1 VVALLDSGEERI
13 EIHVED
19 RPVNHARYHPPS
31 VQSPTDDRP
40 GFDPLPSTPVLALIL
55 GLTAGLVLAWSVP
68 ILAVVLVWPWLFA
81 VPGWVLVRRVAPD
94 LPRPGVVG
102 VGVLAS
108 TYLSAHLVELVSRL
122 DGFGRVAVLVSAGLL
137 VLATVLM
144 ARLRH
149 PWLAP
154 WAIPALRDVPGEVR
168 KGLREDAPA
177 WIVAAAVGLVVLAVL
192 GSNGWRETADGMVS
206 GGWNWSDLLVHVA
219 IGNSIV
225 HGNFPPEVP
234 YFAGQPL
241 TYHWF
246 ADFHGAIAATAANV
260 PIIGVFFLSSGLM
273 AGTLALVTWALA
285 VALTGSRRVA
295 TIATILVCAGGGMGW
310 LRLAGD
316 ILAGGRDVVALITQN
331 PYDNSWA
338 DGWPFFRIA
347 SVFGTGFLPH
357 RATTF
362 GLPGLVSVVLLVV
375 TCLGR
380 RPAGVLLAGVLAA
393 LLAPFHFHAFPAVYL
408 VVGLYV
414 VTSGAWRQRT
424 VWRDA
429 LLFMAPVVV
438 ALPYV
443 LPAAL
448 LQSAEGSFRFVQGW
462 SEARLDDGPAAAAFF
477 YLTNLGIPVLLAVA
491 ALLAFRGAHR
501 VPHRRFLAA
510 WLVALFLV
518 PNVVRVSAVDFD
530 MNKYFQ
536 MSWIAAAILAAWLVA
551 RWPRP
556 VIAAVLVTCAISPA
570 LIAIHHATHPAVV
583 MSLAQAA
590 AGRWIETS
598 TPDGAV
604 FVTDDFINSP
614 VDLAGRLR
622 VTTFGPYVSNL
633 GYDPA
638 PRAVDVKV
646 VYCDGPEAAA
656 ERMAAYGATYVL
668 SSGGLLDCD
677 DGEPTDFS
685 SSPRFETVYDQDGV
699 SVWRLVASA

>member
-1 VVALLDSGEERI
+1 V
-13 EIHVED
+13 H
-19 RPVNHARYHPPS
+19 
-31 VQSPTDDRP
+31 SPTDDSP
-40 GFDPLPSTPVLALIL
+40 GFDPLPSTPAMALIL
-55 GLTAGLVLAWSVP
+55 GLTAGLVLTWSVP

-94 LPRPGVVG
+94 VPRPGIVG
-102 VGVLAS
+102 VGVVAS

-122 DGFGRVAVLVSAGLL
+122 DGFGRVAVVVAVGLL
-137 VLATVLM
+137 VLGTVVLT
-144 ARLRH
+144 RIRH
-149 PWLAP
+149 RWLAP
-154 WAIPALRDVPGEVR
+154 WSFPAVADIPAEVR
-168 KGLREDAPA
+168 SALREDAPA
-177 WIVAAAVGLVVLAVL
+177 WIVAGVVGLVVLSVL
-192 GSNGWRETADGMVS
+192 GSNGWRETPDGMVS

-234 YFAGQPL
+234 YFAGEPL
-241 TYHWF
+241 SYHWF
-246 ADFHGAIAATAANV
+246 ADFHGAIAATAADV
-260 PIIGVFFLSSGLM
+260 PITGVFFLSSALL

-285 VALTGSRRVA
+285 LVLTGSRRVA
-295 TIATILVCAGGGMGW
+295 TIAAILVCAGGGMGW
-310 LRLAGD
+310 LRLAAD

-362 GLPGLVSVVLLVV
+362 GLPGLVAVVLLIV
-375 TCLGR
+375 TCVGR

-408 VVGLYV
+408 IVGLYV
-414 VTSGAWRQRT
+414 IASGAWRQRT

-429 LLFMAPVVV
+429 LLFLAPVVV

-448 LQSAEGSFRFVQGW
+448 RQGAQGSFRFVEGW
-462 SEARLDDGPAAAAFF
+462 SEARFDDGPAAALFF
-477 YLTNLGIPVLLAVA
+477 YVTNLGIPVLLAIA
-491 ALLAFRGAHR
+491 GLLILRGAR
-501 VPHRRFLAA
+501 QVPHRGFLAA

-536 MSWIAAAILAAWLVA
+536 MMWIAAAILAAWLMA

-556 VIAAVLVTCAISPA
+556 AIAAVLAVCAISPT

-583 MSLAQAA
+583 MSLSQAA
-590 AGRWIETS
+590 AGRWIETNV
-598 TPDGAV
+598 PDRAV

-622 VTTFGPYVSNL
+622 ITTFGPYVSNL
-633 GYDPA
+633 GYDPE
-638 PRAVDVKV
+638 PRKVDVQA
-646 VYCDGPEAAA
+646 VYCDGPDVAA
-656 ERMAAYGATYVL
+656 ERMAVYGATYVL
-668 SSGGLLDCD
+668 SSGGVLECD
-677 DGEPTDFS
+677 DDEPTDFS
-685 SSPRFETVYDQDGV
+685 TSPRFETVYDADGV
-699 SVWRLVASA
+699 SVWRLVSPA